1 MELASRKGGAMKR
14 MFAVLTMSVV
24 PLWVGVASA
33 QAPAQAPAAPVAGRT
48 PLGVTVIQMEEVVL
62 GWSAERDLLDET
74 VVNDKNDKIGK
85 VDDLIISPG
94 KAGNAPA
101 ATFAIIGVGG
111 FLGIGKRDVA
121 IPTEQL
127 KFQNKR
133 LTLPGATKDALKA
146 LPPFVYQNR

>member
-1 MELASRKGGAMKR
+1 LAQS
-14 MFAVLTMSVV
+14 T
-24 PLWVGVASA
+24 
-33 QAPAQAPAAPVAGRT
+33 AQAPAAPVAGRA
-48 PLGVTVIQMEEVVL
+48 PLGVTVVEMEAIVV
-62 GWSAERDLLDET
+62 GWSAKHDLFGKT

-85 VDDLIISPG
+85 IDDLIISPG
-94 KAGNAPA
+94 KAGNTPA

-127 KFQNKR
+127 KLQNKQ

-146 LPPFVYQNR
+146 MPPFEYQKR